1 MRFRFCGGLDAP
13 DWLLTEIAIVAK
25 LSTKQITFF
34 AEQVIKQLLG
44 KDLAYDK
51 LDKLAQVVKFTRSD
65 VKAALAAVNY
75 VLDHATRY
83 NVERK
88 ILGTEMQQLGLHEDL
103 TNAVLDVYFKKKD
116 TILALYKRK
125 EFKLETIEKVDWR
138 VDCVLG
144 SSNIQGMAEP
154 NIMLKIKGS
163 NSNDDVSFDMSSNMF
178 RVLHAELKNA
188 HTMMTQMSGS
198 DD

>member
-116 TILALYKRK
+116 TKKLKTMIFAPPRTRCRQITRCSSKSFERRKAKRAAHHK
-125 EFKLETIEKVDWR
+125 
-138 VDCVLG
+138 CG
-144 SSNIQGMAEP
+144 S
-154 NIMLKIKGS
+154 
-163 NSNDDVSFDMSSNMF
+163 
-178 RVLHAELKNA
+178 
-188 HTMMTQMSGS
+188 
-198 DD
+198 

>member
-1 MRFRFCGGLDAP
+1 
-13 DWLLTEIAIVAK
+13 
-25 LSTKQITFF
+25 
-34 AEQVIKQLLG
+34 
-44 KDLAYDK
+44 
-51 LDKLAQVVKFTRSD
+51 
-65 VKAALAAVNY
+65 
-75 VLDHATRY
+75 
-83 NVERK
+83 
-88 ILGTEMQQLGLHEDL
+88 GTEMQQLGLHEDL

-116 TILALYKRK
+116 TILALYKQK
-125 EFKLETIEKVDWR
+125 EFKLETIEKIDWR

>member
-83 NVERK
+83 N
-88 ILGTEMQQLGLHEDL
+88 
-103 TNAVLDVYFKKKD
+103 AV
-116 TILALYKRK
+116 
-125 EFKLETIEKVDWR
+125 
-138 VDCVLG
+138 
-144 SSNIQGMAEP
+144 S
-154 NIMLKIKGS
+154 
-163 NSNDDVSFDMSSNMF
+163 
-178 RVLHAELKNA
+178 
-188 HTMMTQMSGS
+188 
-198 DD
+198 

>member
-116 TILALYKRK
+116 TILALYKQK
-125 EFKLETIEKVDWR
+125 EFKLETIEKIDWR

-188 HTMMTQMSGS
+188 HTMMIQMSGS

>member
-65 VKAALAAVNY
+65 VKAALAAGLRTVVVPNPL
-75 VLDHATRY
+75 VKSLDFSGAFAKY
-83 NVERK
+83 EA
-88 ILGTEMQQLGLHEDL
+88 LDDLAPEQLLDL
-103 TNAVLDVYFKKKD
+103 IFD
-116 TILALYKRK
+116 
-125 EFKLETIEKVDWR
+125 
-138 VDCVLG
+138 
-144 SSNIQGMAEP
+144 AE
-154 NIMLKIKGS
+154 
-163 NSNDDVSFDMSSNMF
+163 
-178 RVLHAELKNA
+178 
-188 HTMMTQMSGS
+188 
-198 DD
+198 

>member
-1 MRFRFCGGLDAP
+1 MFFKKKVNENKNIFFTKISA
-13 DWLLTEIAIVAK
+13 LLIHAAKIDENYTNEEEEI
-25 LSTKQITFF
+25 
-34 AEQVIKQLLG
+34 IK
-44 KDLAYDK
+44 K
-51 LDKLAQVVKFTRSD
+51 TR
-65 VKAALAAVNY
+65 L
-75 VLDHATRY
+75 
-83 NVERK
+83 E
-88 ILGTEMQQLGLHEDL
+88 LGLHEDL

-116 TILALYKRK
+116 TILALYKQK

-188 HTMMTQMSGS
+188 HTMMIQMSGS

>member
-125 EFKLETIEKVDWR
+125 EFKLETIEKIDWR

>member
-65 VKAALAAVNY
+65 VKAALAVVNY

-116 TILALYKRK
+116 TILALYKQK
-125 EFKLETIEKVDWR
+125 EFKLETIEKIDWR

-188 HTMMTQMSGS
+188 HTMMLQMSGS